1 MRPDDDSPEWLRD
14 YKSINVHIDGLHS
27 FAGAIED
34 EVEGNFKPHTTRLFS
49 TYAGGVP
56 FGADNPSG
64 EVHAA
69 KLKYHDCLTS
79 ATEAMTAYINA
90 SKILATAIKE
100 AAAKYSD
107 ADALAHASA
116 QDVEQIL
123 GQAILKA
130 QTATQPQPHQGGAVR
145 AE

>member
-1 MRPDDDSPEWLRD
+1 MRPDDDSPAWLRD
-14 YKSINVHIDGLHS
+14 YKAINVHIDGLHS

-34 EVEGNFKPHTTRLFS
+34 EVEGNFRPHATRLFS
-49 TYAGGVP
+49 TYTGGVP

-79 ATEAMTAYINA
+79 VTEAMTAYINA
-90 SKILATAIKE
+90 SKILATAMKE
-100 AAAKYSD
+100 AATKYSD
-107 ADALAHASA
+107 ADALAHANA
-116 QDVEQIL
+116 QDVERIVA
-123 GQAILKA
+123 QAMLSA
-130 QTATQPQPHQGGAVR
+130 QTETQPQPHGAGAVR